1 MAGHGFAGRRSILW
15 RDARST
21 IMGILCRDLLRGWSF
36 GLPVGRFSSAG
47 PPLDDITRVRRVVV
61 ANSVV
66 SALARL
72 HREEEG
78 QGMVEYVLIIALVAL
93 AATAGMGSLATA
105 INSAFNA
112 VGSLLNSYV

>member
-1 MAGHGFAGRRSILW
+1 M
-15 RDARST
+15 
-21 IMGILCRDLLRGWSF
+21 
-36 GLPVGRFSSAG
+36 
-47 PPLDDITRVRRVVV
+47 

-105 INSAFNA
+105 INSAFTA
-112 VGSLLNSYV
+112 IGSLLSSYV

>member
-1 MAGHGFAGRRSILW
+1 M
-15 RDARST
+15 
-21 IMGILCRDLLRGWSF
+21 
-36 GLPVGRFSSAG
+36 
-47 PPLDDITRVRRVVV
+47 

-93 AATAGMGSLATA
+93 AATAGMGTLATA
-105 INSAFNA
+105 INSAFTA
-112 VGSLLNSYV
+112 IGSLLSSYV